1 MAHLRG
7 KGNAYLKI
15 GANKLTGTKGDLNL
29 PSFSRDTIETTDDD
43 DIGHKSFLPGDS
55 EQEVSGSYNYEDE
68 ASSPLAQ
75 EAIADNANDNTG
87 ALLTIEWA
95 KETGVGKKKWAA
107 SAFVTSWNP
116 VNGDPTSESFTL
128 KIAGAVTE
136 SVQS

>member
-43 DIGHKSFLPGDS
+43 DQGYKTFIPGDS

-75 EAIADNANDNTG
+75 EAIADNANNNTG
-87 ALLTIEWA
+87 ATLTIEWA
-95 KETGVGKKKWAA
+95 KETATGKKKWSA

-116 VNGDPTSESFTL
+116 VNGDPMTETFTL
-128 KIAGAVTE
+128 KITGAVTE
-136 SVQS
+136 SVQA